1 MSVRSFLSTVR
12 FEWEDKS
19 MCVCVCVQELYSP
32 RVGNSSVCL
41 TGQVVQTCGELIGH
55 FTKLTGHFIIQIST
69 NYTIPKKKKH
79 ILHC

>member
-1 MSVRSFLSTVR
+1 MIILEKV
-12 FEWEDKS
+12 KY
-19 MCVCVCVQELYSP
+19 MY

-69 NYTIPKKKKH
+69 TYNTKKKRNTFYTVN
-79 ILHC
+79 